1 MGDSSIPPPSDQ
13 PSSHARAA
21 QEFARLLSLM
31 ARLRAENGCPWDREQ
46 TFDSIK
52 PYTLEE
58 TYEVLDAIDRRDFP
72 GLCEELGDFLLQA
85 VFHAQMA
92 SEQGLFT
99 IADSL
104 HAINEKL
111 VRRHPHIFA
120 EAIAETAADVKHRWD
135 EIKKQEKA
143 AKGIEEQS
151 LLDGVLRSAPALVEA
166 QEISKRAAKVGFDWP
181 DISQVAAKVREEVD
195 ELAEARDA
203 QDAAHIEEEF
213 GDLLFS
219 AVNLARFLHVDAE
232 QALRKANAKFRR
244 RFAHVER
251 ALAAEGK
258 QLKDSTL
265 DEMEA
270 KWIEAKQQS

>member
-13 PSSHARAA
+13 PSAHAHAA
-21 QEFARLLSLM
+21 QAFARLLSLM
-31 ARLRAENGCPWDREQ
+31 AQLRAENGCPWDREQ

-72 GLCEELGDFLLQA
+72 GLCEELGDFVLQA

-104 HAINEKL
+104 DAINEKL

-120 EAIAETAADVKHRWD
+120 DSIAETSADVKHRWD

-143 AKGIEEQS
+143 AKGIQEQS

-181 DISQVAAKVREEVD
+181 DISQVAAKVREELD

-244 RFAHVER
+244 RFAHVEH

>member
-1 MGDSSIPPPSDQ
+1 MGDSSIPPSSEQ
-13 PSSHARAA
+13 PSSHSQAA
-21 QEFARLLSLM
+21 QAFARLLSLM
-31 ARLRAENGCPWDREQ
+31 AQLRAPNGCPWDREQ

-104 HAINEKL
+104 DAINEKL
-111 VRRHPHIFA
+111 VRRHPHIFG

-143 AKGIEEQS
+143 DKGIEEHS
-151 LLDGVLRSAPALVEA
+151 ILDGVLRSTPALIEA

-181 DISQVAAKVREEVD
+181 DTAQVADKIREELD
-195 ELAEARDA
+195 ELTEAH
-203 QDAAHIEEEF
+203 QSGDAAHIEEEF

-219 AVNLARFLHVDAE
+219 AVNLARFLHIDAE

-258 QLKDSTL
+258 QLQNSTL

-270 KWIEAKQQS
+270 KWIEAKQQP

>member
-1 MGDSSIPPPSDQ
+1 MGDSSIPTSSDQ
-13 PSSHARAA
+13 PSAHAHAA
-21 QEFARLLSLM
+21 QAFARLLSLM
-31 ARLRAENGCPWDREQ
+31 AQLRAENGCPWDREQ

-72 GLCEELGDFLLQA
+72 GLREELGDFVLQA

-104 HAINEKL
+104 DAINEKL

-120 EAIAETAADVKHRWD
+120 ESIAETAADVKHRWD

-181 DISQVAAKVREEVD
+181 DISQVAAKVREELN

-244 RFAHVER
+244 RFAHVEH

>member
-1 MGDSSIPPPSDQ
+1 MGDSSIPSSSDQ
-13 PSSHARAA
+13 PSSHAHAA
-21 QEFARLLSLM
+21 QAFARLLSLM
-31 ARLRAENGCPWDREQ
+31 AQLRAENGCPWDREQ

-72 GLCEELGDFLLQA
+72 GLCEELGDFVLQA

-104 HAINEKL
+104 DAINEKL

-120 EAIAETAADVKHRWD
+120 EAIAETSADVKHRWD

-181 DISQVAAKVREEVD
+181 DISQVAAKVREELD

-244 RFAHVER
+244 RFAHVEH